1 MLARNGVA
9 VVWCH
14 GSAAQGPSLDH
25 RSLDSRGSGAVGGLE
40 GQAVDDDFWAGW
52 PQRWTGSTC
61 DVRTAVGAISRE
73 VKDGFR
79 YDEVPWQRFRHFYGP
94 GEDVPGLLATLAS
107 GDAEA
112 ADGALQ
118 QLWTDLHHQGGTIAV
133 GALAVPFLL
142 RIAVAGRPGL
152 RAQTL
157 RLIAEIGRCQH
168 MGDGSRE
175 GLLQVA
181 EEPLMIEGST
191 MCPVDWTIQAARQA
205 VTDDLHLVLPLLS
218 DPDPDPEVRS
228 VTAYV
233 LAAATGELSHVSSAL
248 RSRLAKEDDAAA
260 RVSLILAIAQLARE
274 HQYGHAPQW
283 AQDLWSDPG
292 RPPEVRIGAGLAWLC
307 LATDPAPDEL
317 RALLTDPGT
326 RPYDDLLQPVP
337 WLTWVDHHGAGLRSC
352 IDEMLTTTIPETVLD
367 DPWGG
372 EPSS

>member
-1 MLARNGVA
+1 M
-9 VVWCH
+9 
-14 GSAAQGPSLDH
+14 
-25 RSLDSRGSGAVGGLE
+25 
-40 GQAVDDDFWAGW
+40 DDDRWDDW
-52 PQRWTGSTC
+52 PERWVGTDC
-61 DVRTAVGAISRE
+61 DVRAAVSAIPRE

-94 GEDVPGLLATLAS
+94 GEEIPGLLATLAS

-112 ADGALQ
+112 AARALW
-118 QLWTDLHHQGGTIAV
+118 QLWTSLHHQGGTIAV

-142 RIAVAGRPGL
+142 RIAATARPEL

-157 RLIAEIGRCQH
+157 RLVAEIGRCQH

-205 VTDDLHLVLPLLS
+205 VTDDLHLLLPLLS
-218 DPDPDPEVRS
+218 DPDPEVRS

-233 LAAATGELSHVSSAL
+233 LAAATDGLSHVSSAL
-248 RSRLAKEDDAAA
+248 QSRLAKEDDAVVQ
-260 RVSLILAIAQLARE
+260 VSLILAIAQLARE
-274 HQYGHAPQW
+274 HQDEHAPKW
-283 AQDLWSDPG
+283 ARGLWSDPG

-307 LATDPAPDEL
+307 LVTDPAPDEL

-326 RPYDDLLQPVP
+326 RQYDGLLQPVP
-337 WLTWVDHHGAGLRSC
+337 WLTWIDSTGVGLRSC
-352 IDEMLTTTIPETVLD
+352 IDEMLAANISGAVLD

-372 EPSS
+372 GPSS

>member
-1 MLARNGVA
+1 M
-9 VVWCH
+9 
-14 GSAAQGPSLDH
+14 
-25 RSLDSRGSGAVGGLE
+25 
-40 GQAVDDDFWAGW
+40 
-52 PQRWTGSTC
+52 
-61 DVRTAVGAISRE
+61 GAISRE

-94 GEDVPGLLATLAS
+94 GEDIPGLLATLAS

-205 VTDDLHLVLPLLS
+205 VTDDLYLVLPLLS
-218 DPDPDPEVRS
+218 DPDPEVRS

-283 AQDLWSDPG
+283 ARDLWSDPG
-292 RPPEVRIGAGLAWLC
+292 RPPEVRIGAGLAVSGHRPRPRR
-307 LATDPAPDEL
+307 APRPAHRPRHPSIRRPAPAGAMADLGRPPWL
-317 RALLTDPGT
+317 RAAQLHRRNAHDNHP
-326 RPYDDLLQPVP
+326 RNS
-337 WLTWVDHHGAGLRSC
+337 A
-352 IDEMLTTTIPETVLD
+352 
-367 DPWGG
+367 
-372 EPSS
+372 

>member
-1 MLARNGVA
+1 M
-9 VVWCH
+9 
-14 GSAAQGPSLDH
+14 
-25 RSLDSRGSGAVGGLE
+25 
-40 GQAVDDDFWAGW
+40 DDDRWDDW
-52 PQRWTGSTC
+52 PERWVGTDG
-61 DVRTAVGAISRE
+61 DVRAAVSAIPPE

-94 GEDVPGLLATLAS
+94 GEEIPRLLATLAS

-112 ADGALQ
+112 ADRALW
-118 QLWTDLHHQGGTIAV
+118 QLWTSLHHQGGTIAV

-142 RIAVAGRPGL
+142 RIAATARPEL
-152 RAQTL
+152 RTRTL
-157 RLIAEIGRCQH
+157 RLVAEIGRCQH

-181 EEPLMIEGST
+181 EDPSVIEGST

-205 VTDDLHLVLPLLS
+205 VTDDLHLLLPLLS
-218 DPDPDPEVRS
+218 NPDPEVRS

-248 RSRLAKEDDAAA
+248 QSRLAKEDDAVV

-274 HQYGHAPQW
+274 HQDEHAPSW
-283 AQDLWSDPG
+283 AQVLWSDPG

-307 LATDPAPDEL
+307 LVTDPAPEEL

-326 RPYDDLLQPVP
+326 RQYDGVLQPVP
-337 WLTWVDHHGAGLRSC
+337 WLTWIEPTGVGLRSC
-352 IDEMLTTTIPETVLD
+352 IDEMLTANISETVLD

-372 EPSS
+372 GPSS